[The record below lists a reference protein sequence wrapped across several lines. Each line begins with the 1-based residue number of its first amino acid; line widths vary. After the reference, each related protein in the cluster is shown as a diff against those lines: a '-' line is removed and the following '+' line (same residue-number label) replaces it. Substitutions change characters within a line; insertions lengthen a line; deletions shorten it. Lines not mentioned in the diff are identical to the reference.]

1 MERTATAKKPAGKTA
16 NKLTVLACG
25 HTTLDIDLVLTRH
38 PDPSVVRHLMPCGH
52 EPGLDGKIAHP
63 IYAYVIEHDHARV
76 LVDTGMSDTF
86 SKDWKNNYYKD
97 AMVYD
102 PGEEGL
108 FTQQLAKQDLKP
120 SDFTDLVITH
130 LHTDHAGNVPMFAAS
145 ENTRILVHE
154 DELRGC
160 ITEKGGLLRE
170 DLLTLWGVT
179 SPQGFTRKDFACLLP
194 NRATTVFGDQEI
206 YRGIWTVSLPG
217 HTWGTMGVAVNLPH
231 SGWLLLASDHI
242 YLASSYGDPFY
253 SNILNHDPRKW
264 AQSAL
269 KVRRLVEKYSMRVLP
284 GHDSKIIAPDKSSER
299 GYKFED
305 VKPLYE

>member
-1 MERTATAKKPAGKTA
+1 MTVTA
-16 NKLTVLACG
+16 NKLHVLSCG
-25 HTTLDIDLVLTRH
+25 HTTLDLELVITGH
-38 PDPSVVRHLMPCGH
+38 PDPSVVRHLMPCYHTSGS
-52 EPGLDGKIAHP
+52 DGKIAHP
-63 IYAYVIEHDHARV
+63 IYAYVVEHDNAHV

-86 SKDWKNNYYKD
+86 SKDWKNNYYKE

-102 PGEEGL
+102 PGADGL
-108 FTQQLAKQDLKP
+108 FTQQLEKMDLKP
-120 SDFTDLVITH
+120 SDFTDLIVTH
-130 LHTDHAGNVPMFAAS
+130 LHTDHAGNVPLFAKTEA
-145 ENTRILVHE
+145 RILVHE

-160 ITEKGGLLRE
+160 ITEKGGLLRD

-231 SGWLLLASDHI
+231 SGWILLASDHI
-242 YLASSYGDPFY
+242 YLSSSYGDPFI
-253 SNILNHDPRKW
+253 SSFLNQNPRVW

-284 GHDSKIIAPDKSSER
+284 GHDSRIIAPDKTAEK
-299 GYKFED
+299 GFVLED
-305 VKPLYE
+305 VRTLYD